1 MFNHSLYMSR
11 CVQLAQNGFGNTY
24 PNPLVGS
31 VIVHDNS
38 IIGEGWHQKAGEAH
52 AEVCA
57 INSVKQV
64 ELLEKS
70 TLYVNLEPCSHFGK
84 TPPCADLIIEKK
96 IPRVVIG
103 CVDPNHRVAG
113 RGIEKLVSAGCEVV
127 SGVLEE
133 EAIKLNRRFF
143 TFHQKKRPYII
154 LKWAVSEDGFI
165 APQNQL
171 SGQPFWIT
179 NKLSQQ
185 LVHLW
190 RTQEQAILVGTHTVI
205 KDNPKLDARLVS
217 GNNPIRVV
225 IDRDLKIDKNFH
237 VYSGQVKTIFITEKN
252 PPISDE
258 NLKYEPA
265 DFGKE
270 LVSQI
275 LEILYKHQIQSVIIE
290 GGAET
295 LQHFINANIW
305 DEARVFTGAVIIQKG
320 IRQPDFDFSPQEEK
334 IIGSDTLRIYYK
346 S

>member
-11 CVQLAQNGFGNTY
+11 CVQLAQNGLGNTY

-143 TFHQKKRPYII
+143 TFHQKNDPTSSSNGRYQKMALLLR
-154 LKWAVSEDGFI
+154 
-165 APQNQL
+165 
-171 SGQPFWIT
+171 
-179 NKLSQQ
+179 
-185 LVHLW
+185 
-190 RTQEQAILVGTHTVI
+190 
-205 KDNPKLDARLVS
+205 
-217 GNNPIRVV
+217 
-225 IDRDLKIDKNFH
+225 KINCRA
-237 VYSGQVKTIFITEKN
+237 
-252 PPISDE
+252 
-258 NLKYEPA
+258 NL
-265 DFGKE
+265 FG
-270 LVSQI
+270 
-275 LEILYKHQIQSVIIE
+275 
-290 GGAET
+290 
-295 LQHFINANIW
+295 
-305 DEARVFTGAVIIQKG
+305 
-320 IRQPDFDFSPQEEK
+320 
-334 IIGSDTLRIYYK
+334 
-346 S
+346 